1 LHIRIL
7 AKKKSEWPA
16 MQWGREFNILHLRLL
31 VTLNLLE
38 LDTDVQVTIRSYLI
52 AKNAAVLAYPES
64 VSVTEPGN

>member
-1 LHIRIL
+1 
-7 AKKKSEWPA
+7 